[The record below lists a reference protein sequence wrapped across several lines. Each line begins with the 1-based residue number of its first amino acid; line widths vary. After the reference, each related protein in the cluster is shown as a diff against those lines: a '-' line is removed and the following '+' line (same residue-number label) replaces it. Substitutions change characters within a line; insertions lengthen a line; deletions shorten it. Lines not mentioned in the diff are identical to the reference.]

1 SSSWFHSDSCGPGG
15 YVYEV
20 GMNGIKG
27 AIVGG
32 FLGLYKGPKG
42 AVTGLLLGAA
52 EQGGNALL
60 DKIDECSHR

>member
-1 SSSWFHSDSCGPGG
+1 MGSSSSSHDSHSSSHSSSWFHSDSCGPGG

-32 FLGLYKGPKG
+32 LGG
-42 AVTGLLLGAA
+42 AATGLV
-52 EQGGNALL
+52 
-60 DKIDECSHR
+60 DKYQQCHP